1 MLYRFSI
8 LVLLILMN
16 HLSATAQQ
24 TGKVKGQA
32 VEGATIS
39 LLKASDSSLVKLA
52 VAGASGIFELEQVN
66 IGEYF
71 LQVSAVGYQ
80 TYYTT
85 AFALKTENEIY
96 DLKAVPLSKS
106 SEELKAVTVTA
117 SKRMIEVKPDRT
129 IVNVDAGI
137 SNAGATAMEVLEKSP
152 GISVDRDGNIS
163 LKGRQGVLVLID
175 GKPSY
180 LTGADLVN
188 LLNNMMAN
196 QLDQIEIMTNP
207 PAKYDA
213 AGNSGI
219 INIKTKKNKQR
230 GWNGS
235 LNLSYGQGAYF
246 KTNNGLNLNY
256 RNEKFNLFL
265 NYSQNSNK
273 NFNNL
278 YIKRTYLDATGKA
291 TGYFD
296 QPTMLRMR
304 GDNNSL
310 KAGIDYNLNKK
321 TTIGITGTGFISPRK
336 YNSLSTGY
344 LMDTDRITDSTVQTT
359 SKNSNKWINGTL
371 NLNLRRN
378 PPSNPLQLW

>member
-106 SEELKAVTVTA
+106 SDELKAVTVTA

-207 PAKYDA
+207 PAK
-213 AGNSGI
+213 
-219 INIKTKKNKQR
+219 
-230 GWNGS
+230 
-235 LNLSYGQGAYF
+235 
-246 KTNNGLNLNY
+246 
-256 RNEKFNLFL
+256 
-265 NYSQNSNK
+265 
-273 NFNNL
+273 
-278 YIKRTYLDATGKA
+278 
-291 TGYFD
+291 
-296 QPTMLRMR
+296 
-304 GDNNSL
+304 
-310 KAGIDYNLNKK
+310 
-321 TTIGITGTGFISPRK
+321 
-336 YNSLSTGY
+336 
-344 LMDTDRITDSTVQTT
+344 
-359 SKNSNKWINGTL
+359 
-371 NLNLRRN
+371 
-378 PPSNPLQLW
+378 